1 MTGQLKQQWEGT
13 DDESRVE
20 TFRGGASYWL
30 ATPWPRAGFCFA
42 AVLALGSVVSVP
54 LLWSNNAGASLGL
67 AALGLALAGYA
78 AAASRWTL
86 THPQQAGRH
95 LAAASHYNNV
105 RWRDHPV
112 SLACGLAILGFV
124 NGFLRIS
131 DGGLAGRFIAGAAS
145 AAGVGIIAAFAVWHA
160 RRKARHHND

>member
-1 MTGQLKQQWEGT
+1 MPVRRWVWPRSGWP
-13 DDESRVE
+13 SP
-20 TFRGGASYWL
+20 
-30 ATPWPRAGFCFA
+30 ATPLRRHDGPWRT
-42 AVLALGSVVSVP
+42 
-54 LLWSNNAGASLGL
+54 
-67 AALGLALAGYA
+67 
-78 AAASRWTL
+78 R
-86 THPQQAGRH
+86 QQAGRH